1 MKKYIYTSR
10 WVDKPEELLDLG
22 NKLADLFVTSN
33 IHEYLSEDEMDQI
46 AEVSD
51 MLKDVAKLM
60 REK

>member
-1 MKKYIYTSR
+1 MKIYTSR
-10 WVDKPEELLDLG
+10 WVDKPGEMLDLG
-22 NKLADLFVTSN
+22 NKLADLFVTTN

-60 REK
+60 KEK